1 MKQPAGLP
9 SDEELARKQ
18 KQNNLFSR
26 YELVKKMQKDIL
38 ESDFTDKTQEECDKI
53 EKMYANLLDEANQLV
68 NSINKLAH
76 NMDDEDEC
84 SDCSDK
90 YAGKRMLILDMIAE
104 PGGEYFIEIGYETF
118 GISWEP
124 YYKIDVKSDEP
135 YATMTM
141 FAKINNQKSDE
152 RFDNVK
158 ITLSSGIHMSIIFL
172 KMH

>member
-1 MKQPAGLP
+1 
-9 SDEELARKQ
+9 
-18 KQNNLFSR
+18 
-26 YELVKKMQKDIL
+26 
-38 ESDFTDKTQEECDKI
+38 
-53 EKMYANLLDEANQLV
+53 MYANLLDEANQLV

-158 ITLSSGIHMSIIFL
+158 ITLSSGINTYEYNLLEDALDTQYIK
-172 KMH
+172 KMQDAGDTFSLYTDDFVWISMRK